1 MKIFCLCEIFFI
13 LLLKNYKRMGDKEH
27 YDDFDVLAK
36 MLEKRDQESPN
47 ESKDEEVKSEV
58 KANDDIVLNPGKE
71 TKKKRPAA
79 SREPGNF
86 DNVLQ
91 FSIHLSRRE
100 HILLKTMSFISG
112 KSVSRQIRDEMTG
125 YFNKVESWIRR
136 EGVDIE
142 NLRKSFDKN
151 FK

>member
-1 MKIFCLCEIFFI
+1 ME
-13 LLLKNYKRMGDKEH
+13 DKEH

-36 MLEKRDQESPN
+36 MLEERDQKDPKG
-47 ESKDEEVKSEV
+47 SKDKEVKPEV
-58 KANDDIVLNPGKE
+58 KANDDIVLNPGKVR
-71 TKKKRPAA
+71 KKKRPAA
-79 SREPGNF
+79 SREPGDF
-86 DNVLQ
+86 DSVLQ

-112 KSVSRQIRDEMTG
+112 KSVSRQIRDEMAG
-125 YFNKVESWIRR
+125 YFNKVESWIRK

>member
-1 MKIFCLCEIFFI
+1 ME
-13 LLLKNYKRMGDKEH
+13 DKEH

-36 MLEKRDQESPN
+36 MLEERDQKNPN
-47 ESKDEEVKSEV
+47 GSKDKEVKPEV
-58 KANDDIVLNPGKE
+58 KANDSIVSNPGKE
-71 TKKKRPAA
+71 KKKKRPAV
-79 SREPGNF
+79 SQEPNDF
-86 DNVLQ
+86 DSVLQ

-112 KSVSRQIRDEMTG
+112 KSVSRQIRDEMAG
-125 YFNKVESWIRR
+125 YFNKVESWIRK

-142 NLRKSFDKN
+142 NLRKNFDKN